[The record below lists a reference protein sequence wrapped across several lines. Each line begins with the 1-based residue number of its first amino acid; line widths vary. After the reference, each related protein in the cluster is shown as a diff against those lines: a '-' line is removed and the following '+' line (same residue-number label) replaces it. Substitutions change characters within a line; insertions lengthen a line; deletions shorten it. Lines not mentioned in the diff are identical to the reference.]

1 MLYSVQMKP
10 SYQFISTD
18 ALTTSILRI
27 QDQYV
32 LSTVFKD
39 LGFQYPRPT
48 LVVVGGAS
56 KLSEADFKRV
66 QKLFIEVLA
75 PLAEE
80 LGLFV
85 VDGGTDAGVMRLIGH
100 ARAYIAGTF
109 PLIGVAPTGLVTL
122 PGKRPPHPDAAP
134 VEPNHTHCLLIP
146 GNQWGDES
154 PWIADVATTLSDGLP
169 SVAVLINGGE
179 VTWKDASCNVA
190 KERPIIVI
198 AGSGRT
204 ADIMAAA
211 LQGKRV
217 TDQRAHLL
225 LASDLL
231 QAVDLNEETQVLT
244 EILRHLLT
252 TSLKG

>member
-1 MLYSVQMKP
+1 MKP
-10 SYQFISTD
+10 SHQLIPTD
-18 ALTTSILRI
+18 ALSTSILSI
-27 QDQYV
+27 QDKAD
-32 LSTVFKD
+32 LPEVFD
-39 LGFQYPRPT
+39 GLGFQAPRPA

-56 KLSEADFKRV
+56 KLSDADFNRV

-80 LGLFV
+80 LRLFV

-100 ARAYIAGTF
+100 ARAYISGTF

-122 PGKRPPHPDAAP
+122 PDQRPPHPDASP

-154 PWIADVATTLSDGLP
+154 PWIADVASVLSNGLP
-169 SVAVLINGGE
+169 SVAVLINGGQ
-179 VTWKDASCNVA
+179 VTWKDASCNVD
-190 KERPIIVI
+190 KKRPIVVI

-204 ADIMAAA
+204 ADDMAAV
-211 LQGKRV
+211 LRGKRAP
-217 TDQRAHLL
+217 DQQAHLF
-225 LASDLL
+225 ASDLL

-244 EILRHLLT
+244 EILKHLLT
-252 TSLKG
+252 ASIKG

>member
-1 MLYSVQMKP
+1 MLYISQMKP
-10 SYQFISTD
+10 SHQLISTD
-18 ALTTSILRI
+18 ALSTSILSI
-27 QDQYV
+27 QERDE
-32 LSTVFKD
+32 LPTIFEE
-39 LGFQYPRPT
+39 LGFQDARPA

-56 KLSEADFKRV
+56 KLSEIDFNRV

-80 LGLFV
+80 LGLVV
-85 VDGGTDAGVMRLIGH
+85 VDGGTDAGVMRLIGR
-100 ARAYIAGTF
+100 ARAYIDGTF

-122 PGKRPPHPDAAP
+122 PGQRPTHPDASC
-134 VEPNHTHCLLIP
+134 VEPNHTHCILIP

-154 PWIADVATTLSDGLP
+154 PWIADVATVLSAGLP

-179 VTWKDASCNVA
+179 VTWKDASCNVD
-190 KERPIIVI
+190 KERPIVVI

-204 ADIMAAA
+204 ADVMAAA
-211 LQGKRV
+211 LQGKMV
-217 TDQRAHLL
+217 SDQRLHSL

-244 EILRHLLT
+244 GILKHLL
-252 TSLKG
+252 SASIKG